1 MDKILKLFGSNEQL
15 WLYIQKYAKTAG
27 IEATKTVLELYYV
40 VKSPDTTILDKTVIV
55 AALAYQILPEDLIKT
70 EDFGLLGLL
79 DNGAALAL
87 AYNRVK
93 TRVTPQIT
101 AQVNAVLGQWFECC
115 QPSINGTHIG
125 NNDYNRETDSI
136 KQRQQ
141 PEEMLQVQPQNI
153 NRPQQRPKATDSLLW
168 DEDDVVID

>member
-40 VKSPDTTILDKTVIV
+40 VKSPDTPILDKTVIV

-101 AQVNAVLGQWFECC
+101 AQVNAVLSQWFESY
-115 QPSINGTHIG
+115 QSRITGTHID
-125 NNDYNRETDSI
+125 NYDCNRDSDFTE
-136 KQRQQ
+136 QRQS
-141 PEEMLQVQPQNI
+141 EETPQVQPQNI
-153 NRPQQRPKATDSLLW
+153 NRPQEKPKATDSVLW